1 MRGEH
6 AELKGQNEQL
16 LLQLREVAAEAR
28 DLLLQGDRPL
38 LTLIAHPTR
47 IVRLAV
53 CHCLWALVLSF
64 PVYLAPLLNVTLN
77 QMRVNHASLT
87 QAAPKAA
94 DAAADDLGPCS
105 RLLGPRVPFL
115 PRDAPKEHAS
125 GAGEECAAAADHA
138 CPADGAPECRGGA
151 VQEGG
156 ARDLGTAVRAAG
168 TTTTTRAHHDQHHQ
182 AGMVACDL

>member
-1 MRGEH
+1 M
-6 AELKGQNEQL
+6 L
-16 LLQLREVAAEAR
+16 LTSPSVATVGLSLTIPVAMVCEVALPKDWMLDASAPTALSATGAAVVVLGFVAVNRASAAE
-28 DLLLQGDRPL
+28 PL
-38 LTLIAHPTR
+38 
-47 IVRLAV
+47 
-53 CHCLWALVLSF
+53 
-64 PVYLAPLLNVTLN
+64 PL
-77 QMRVNHASLT
+77 
-87 QAAPKAA
+87 A
-94 DAAADDLGPCS
+94 DAAAAAAAADDDLGPCS
-105 RLLGPRVPFL
+105 RLLGLRVPFL

-138 CPADGAPECRGGA
+138 CPAADGAPECRGGA